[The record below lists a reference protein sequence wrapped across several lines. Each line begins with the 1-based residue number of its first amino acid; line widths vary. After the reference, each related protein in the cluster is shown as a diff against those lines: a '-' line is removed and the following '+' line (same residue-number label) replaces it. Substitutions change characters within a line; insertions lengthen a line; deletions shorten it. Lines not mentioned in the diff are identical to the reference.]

1 MAPQTKPSKKF
12 TPNRFKRNKKQTLSR
27 PILKNVGP
35 FSRNSRRT
43 GRPASRAG
51 SYPRKGRQRLSD
63 YLKRRGLRRQLRLV
77 RILSKPHYRRL
88 RYRRRKGYRHKP
100 KPFRL

>member
-1 MAPQTKPSKKF
+1 MAPQTKPNKKF
-12 TPNRFKRNKKQTLSR
+12 TPTRFKRNKKQTLSR

-43 GRPASRAG
+43 GRPARRAG
-51 SYPRKGRQRLSD
+51 SYPRKGRQRPSRLE
-63 YLKRRGLRRQLRLV
+63 RRGLRRQTLLV
-77 RILSKPHYRRL
+77 HVLSKPLRRRL
-88 RYRRRKGYRHKP
+88 RYRRRRYRRHKP